1 MTFPVDGVLARAV
14 LMQACGRVAG
24 PSFEP
29 KLATSPV
36 SQYVL
41 SGPEA
46 FEVDGAG
53 ETVGG
58 LTTTLARALFVGSA
72 TLVAVTVA
80 LVELVTVG
88 AVNKPLLEIEP
99 ALADQVTDVFELFVT
114 DAENC
119 RVPEATRLVE
129 AGDTEIPIANGG
141 FTVTVA

>member
-1 MTFPVDGVLARAV
+1 
-14 LMQACGRVAG
+14 
-24 PSFEP
+24 
-29 KLATSPV
+29 V

-46 FEVDGAG
+46 LEVDGAG

-119 RVPEATRLVE
+119 SVPEATRLVE